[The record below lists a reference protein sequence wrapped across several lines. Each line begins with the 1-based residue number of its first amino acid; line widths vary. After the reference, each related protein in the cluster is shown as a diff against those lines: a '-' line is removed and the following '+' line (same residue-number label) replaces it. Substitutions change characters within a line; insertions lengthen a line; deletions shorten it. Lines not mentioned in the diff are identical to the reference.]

1 MRPAPT
7 AATRTLATS
16 AELARRPRSS
26 GVGAHR
32 RRLLRAFPLA
42 AFALAL
48 AALAFA
54 AFALAAF
61 AFAFA
66 TRRGSAFADVVGV
79 AEELVPVGGE
89 VGDGRVGLGAAD
101 EDAEVLVVAERV
113 VLHDGREVVEAEV
126 ADAEALEAVLDD
138 RVLDVRRRRLV
149 AGRREHV

>member
-7 AATRTLATS
+7 AATRTTRS
-16 AELARRPRSS
+16 RDVRGARASFAR
-26 GVGAHR
+26 R
-32 RRLLRAFPLA
+32 RRLLRAFALA

-48 AALAFA
+48 AAL
-54 AFALAAF
+54 

-149 AGRREHV
+149 AGRREHVDAAVAR